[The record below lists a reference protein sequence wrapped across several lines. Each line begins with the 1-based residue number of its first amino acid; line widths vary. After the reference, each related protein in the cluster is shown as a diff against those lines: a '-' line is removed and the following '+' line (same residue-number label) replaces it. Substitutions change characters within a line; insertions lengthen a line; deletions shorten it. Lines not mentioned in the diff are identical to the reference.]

1 MSLWYLVA
9 NTFTPPCH
17 SMLSDHSSICTTW
30 YFASTSTF
38 ASATISSYTAL
49 SAVLTLYNYMYPC
62 YHHSHVNHAPEFQIS
77 SRHSFNIWRVT
88 IYWAMVFWRQR
99 EYVYTPS
106 RTSSIIASTR
116 WGYFYQPYS
125 LCFGCIS
132 FSQQATLW
140 WKKTGSAQY
149 GGLWPRSQ
157 SQTKLFLAQLVYRTC
172 QRSGSTTTPE
182 IKYRTSWPTSAGTSS
197 SLKRPPPSHHIM
209 R

>member
-1 MSLWYLVA
+1 MSLWYFVP

-30 YFASTSTF
+30 YFASTSNF

-49 SAVLTLYNYMYPC
+49 SAVLTLYKYMYPC
-62 YHHSHVNHAPEFQIS
+62 YHHSHVNHAPKFQNS

-99 EYVYTPS
+99 EYVYTSS

-116 WGYFYQPYS
+116 WGYSYQPYY
-125 LCFGCIS
+125 LCFGCIP

-140 WKKTGSAQY
+140 WKKEGPPNTGGY
-149 GGLWPRSQ
+149 GPGLRAKQ
-157 SQTKLFLAQLVYRTC
+157 NYFLHNCFIERVRGPGVRPL
-172 QRSGSTTTPE
+172 
-182 IKYRTSWPTSAGTSS
+182 
-197 SLKRPPPSHHIM
+197 LK
-209 R
+209 